1 MEFEDII
8 YVLVALVAVGA
19 GILKRINNAFAKA
32 AKQRPVQPID
42 ADADDEENADADDE
56 ENTDAD
62 DEENAAAEDADDCP
76 PHDWRKP
83 VQNLNTESFPE
94 VKYVATE
101 TPLFDEKEQVAENQ
115 SFVYEEQP
123 KTPATPTHRH
133 AQVVIEQ
140 PEESVEP
147 IIDFSDMDE
156 VKKAVVANEILQ
168 RKY

>member
-32 AKQRPVQPID
+32 AKQRPPQPTD
-42 ADADDEENADADDE
+42 VDADDEENADADDE
-56 ENTDAD
+56 END
-62 DEENAAAEDADDCP
+62 DADDCP
-76 PHDWRKP
+76 PHDWQKP
-83 VQNLNTESFPE
+83 VQELNTESFPE

-123 KTPATPTHRH
+123 KTPATPTHHH
-133 AQVVIEQ
+133 APVVIEQ

>member
-32 AKQRPVQPID
+32 AKQRPVQPTD
-42 ADADDEENADADDE
+42 VDDDENADDDDD
-56 ENTDAD
+56 DA
-62 DEENAAAEDADDCP
+62 DADDCP

-115 SFVYEEQP
+115 SFVYDEQP

>member
-32 AKQRPVQPID
+32 AKQRPVQP
-42 ADADDEENADADDE
+42 
-56 ENTDAD
+56 TDAD
-62 DEENAAAEDADDCP
+62 DEENADADDCP

-83 VQNLNTESFPE
+83 VQNLNTESLPE

-115 SFVYEEQP
+115 SFVYDEQP
-123 KTPATPTHRH
+123 KTPATPTHHH
-133 AQVVIEQ
+133 APVVTEQ

-156 VKKAVVANEILQ
+156 VKKAVVANAILQ

>member
-32 AKQRPVQPID
+32 AKQRPVQPTD
-42 ADADDEENADADDE
+42 ADVDDEENADADDE
-56 ENTDAD
+56 ENDDAD
-62 DEENAAAEDADDCP
+62 DEENADDDDCP

-115 SFVYEEQP
+115 SFVYDEQP
-123 KTPATPTHRH
+123 KTPATPTHHH
-133 AQVVIEQ
+133 APVVIEQ

>member
-8 YVLVALVAVGA
+8 YVLVVLVAVGA

-32 AKQRPVQPID
+32 AKQRPVQPTD

-56 ENTDAD
+56 END
-62 DEENAAAEDADDCP
+62 DADDCP

-115 SFVYEEQP
+115 SFVYDEQP
-123 KTPATPTHRH
+123 KTPATPTHHH
-133 AQVVIEQ
+133 APVVTEQ
-140 PEESVEP
+140 P
-147 IIDFSDMDE
+147 
-156 VKKAVVANEILQ
+156 
-168 RKY
+168 

>member
-1 MEFEDII
+1 M
-8 YVLVALVAVGA
+8 LVALVAVGA

-32 AKQRPVQPID
+32 AKQRPVQPTD
-42 ADADDEENADADDE
+42 VDDDENADDDDDDDD
-56 ENTDAD
+56 DAD
-62 DEENAAAEDADDCP
+62 AEDADDCP

-115 SFVYEEQP
+115 SFVYDEQP
-123 KTPATPTHRH
+123 KTPATPTHHH
-133 AQVVIEQ
+133 APVVTEQ

>member
-32 AKQRPVQPID
+32 AKQRPVQPTDVDDDENADDDDADDDDDDD
-42 ADADDEENADADDE
+42 ADAD
-56 ENTDAD
+56 
-62 DEENAAAEDADDCP
+62 AEDADDCP

-83 VQNLNTESFPE
+83 VQELNTESFPE

>member
-8 YVLVALVAVGA
+8 YVLVALIAVGA

-32 AKQRPVQPID
+32 AKQRPVQPTD
-42 ADADDEENADADDE
+42 ADADDEENA
-56 ENTDAD
+56 DAD

>member
-32 AKQRPVQPID
+32 AQQRPVQPT
-42 ADADDEENADADDE
+42 DADDEENADADDE
-56 ENTDAD
+56 ENA
-62 DEENAAAEDADDCP
+62 DADDCP

-115 SFVYEEQP
+115 SFVYYEQP
-123 KTPATPTHRH
+123 KTPATPTHHH
-133 AQVVIEQ
+133 APVVTEQ

>member
-8 YVLVALVAVGA
+8 YVLVALIAVGA

-32 AKQRPVQPID
+32 AKQRPVQPT
-42 ADADDEENADADDE
+42 DADDDENADADD
-56 ENTDAD
+56 D
-62 DEENAAAEDADDCP
+62 DDDDCP

-115 SFVYEEQP
+115 SFVYDEQP
-123 KTPATPTHRH
+123 KTPATPTHHH
-133 AQVVIEQ
+133 APVVTEQ

>member
-32 AKQRPVQPID
+32 AKQRPVQPTDDDDDDD
-42 ADADDEENADADDE
+42 AD
-56 ENTDAD
+56 
-62 DEENAAAEDADDCP
+62 AEDADDCP

-115 SFVYEEQP
+115 SFVYDEQP
-123 KTPATPTHRH
+123 KTPATPTHHH
-133 AQVVIEQ
+133 APVVTEQ

>member
-8 YVLVALVAVGA
+8 YVLVVLVAVGA

-32 AKQRPVQPID
+32 AKQRPVQPT
-42 ADADDEENADADDE
+42 DADDEENADD
-56 ENTDAD
+56 
-62 DEENAAAEDADDCP
+62 DDCP
-76 PHDWRKP
+76 PHDWQKP
-83 VQNLNTESFPE
+83 VQELNTESFPE

-115 SFVYEEQP
+115 SFVYDEQP
-123 KTPATPTHRH
+123 KTPATPTHHH
-133 AQVVIEQ
+133 APVVIEQ

>member
-32 AKQRPVQPID
+32 AKQRPVQPTD
-42 ADADDEENADADDE
+42 ADADDEENADA
-56 ENTDAD
+56 
-62 DEENAAAEDADDCP
+62 EDADDCP
-76 PHDWRKP
+76 PHDWQKP
-83 VQNLNTESFPE
+83 VQELNTESFPE

-123 KTPATPTHRH
+123 KTPATPTHHH

>member
-32 AKQRPVQPID
+32 AKQRPVQPTD
-42 ADADDEENADADDE
+42 ADADDEENADA
-56 ENTDAD
+56 
-62 DEENAAAEDADDCP
+62 EDADDCP
-76 PHDWRKP
+76 PHDWQKP
-83 VQNLNTESFPE
+83 VQELNTESFPE
-94 VKYVATE
+94 VKYVVTE

>member
-32 AKQRPVQPID
+32 AKQRPVQP
-42 ADADDEENADADDE
+42 
-56 ENTDAD
+56 TDAD
-62 DEENAAAEDADDCP
+62 DDENADAEDADDCP

-115 SFVYEEQP
+115 SFVYDEQP

>member
-8 YVLVALVAVGA
+8 YVLVVLVAVGA

-32 AKQRPVQPID
+32 VKQRPVQP
-42 ADADDEENADADDE
+42 
-56 ENTDAD
+56 TDAD
-62 DEENAAAEDADDCP
+62 DDENADDDDDDDCP

-115 SFVYEEQP
+115 SFVYDEQP
-123 KTPATPTHRH
+123 KTPATPTHHH
-133 AQVVIEQ
+133 APVVIEQ

>member
-8 YVLVALVAVGA
+8 YVLVVLVAVGA

-32 AKQRPVQPID
+32 AKQRPVQPT
-42 ADADDEENADADDE
+42 DADDEENADADD
-56 ENTDAD
+56 
-62 DEENAAAEDADDCP
+62 CP
-76 PHDWRKP
+76 PHDWQKP
-83 VQNLNTESFPE
+83 VQELNTESFPE

-115 SFVYEEQP
+115 SFVYDEQP

>member
-32 AKQRPVQPID
+32 AKQRPVQPTD
-42 ADADDEENADADDE
+42 VDADDE
-56 ENTDAD
+56 ENTDVD
-62 DEENAAAEDADDCP
+62 AEDADDCP

-115 SFVYEEQP
+115 SFVYDEQP
-123 KTPATPTHRH
+123 KTPATPTHHH
-133 AQVVIEQ
+133 APVVTEQ

-156 VKKAVVANEILQ
+156 VKKAVVANAILQ

>member
-1 MEFEDII
+1 MSLTTQNNIDMEFEDII

-32 AKQRPVQPID
+32 AKQRPVQP
-42 ADADDEENADADDE
+42 
-56 ENTDAD
+56 TDAD
-62 DEENAAAEDADDCP
+62 DDDDDDDADAEDADDCP

-123 KTPATPTHRH
+123 KTPATPTHHH
-133 AQVVIEQ
+133 APVVIEQ

-156 VKKAVVANEILQ
+156 VKKAVVANAILQ

>member
-32 AKQRPVQPID
+32 AKQRPVQP
-42 ADADDEENADADDE
+42 
-56 ENTDAD
+56 TDAD
-62 DEENAAAEDADDCP
+62 DEENDDADDCP
-76 PHDWRKP
+76 PHDWQKP

>member
-32 AKQRPVQPID
+32 AKQRPVQPTD

-56 ENTDAD
+56 ENA
-62 DEENAAAEDADDCP
+62 DADDCP

-115 SFVYEEQP
+115 SFVYDEQP
-123 KTPATPTHRH
+123 KTPATPTHHH
-133 AQVVIEQ
+133 APVVTEQ

>member
-8 YVLVALVAVGA
+8 YVLVVLVAVGA

-32 AKQRPVQPID
+32 AKQRPVQP
-42 ADADDEENADADDE
+42 
-56 ENTDAD
+56 TDAD
-62 DEENAAAEDADDCP
+62 DEENADADDCP

-83 VQNLNTESFPE
+83 VQNLNTESLPE

-115 SFVYEEQP
+115 SFVYDEQP
-123 KTPATPTHRH
+123 KTPATPTHHH
-133 AQVVIEQ
+133 APVVTEQ

-156 VKKAVVANEILQ
+156 VKKAVVANAILQ

>member
-32 AKQRPVQPID
+32 AKQRPVQPTD
-42 ADADDEENADADDE
+42 VDADDEENDD
-56 ENTDAD
+56 D
-62 DEENAAAEDADDCP
+62 DDCP

-133 AQVVIEQ
+133 ARVVIEQ

>member
-32 AKQRPVQPID
+32 AKQRPVQPTD
-42 ADADDEENADADDE
+42 ADVDDEENADADDE
-56 ENTDAD
+56 ENAD
-62 DEENAAAEDADDCP
+62 DDDCP

-83 VQNLNTESFPE
+83 VQELNTESFPE

-115 SFVYEEQP
+115 SFVYDEQP
-123 KTPATPTHRH
+123 KTPATPTHHH
-133 AQVVIEQ
+133 APVVIEQ

>member
-32 AKQRPVQPID
+32 AKQRPVQPTD

-56 ENTDAD
+56 END
-62 DEENAAAEDADDCP
+62 DADDCP

-115 SFVYEEQP
+115 SFVYDEQP
-123 KTPATPTHRH
+123 KTPATPTHHH
-133 AQVVIEQ
+133 APVVTEQ

>member
-32 AKQRPVQPID
+32 VKQRPVQPTD
-42 ADADDEENADADDE
+42 VDADDEENADADD
-56 ENTDAD
+56 
-62 DEENAAAEDADDCP
+62 CP
-76 PHDWRKP
+76 PHDWQKP
-83 VQNLNTESFPE
+83 VQELNTESFPE

-115 SFVYEEQP
+115 SFVYDEQP